1 MTVLEPPATEH
12 GRAALDAADSAEA
25 VLLFFEESCPGD
37 ERPRLAIEA
46 ARAWARGDL
55 DEDSARAAAFAAHA
69 AARGATTPD
78 AVAAARAAGHAA
90 AAVYVPAQAG
100 QARRYADRARTSR
113 AMRGA
118 PDPV

>member
-25 VLLFFEESCPGD
+25 VLPFFEECCPGD

-46 ARAWARGDL
+46 ARSWARGDI
-55 DEDSARAAAFAAHA
+55 DEDAARAAAFAAHA
-69 AARGATTPD
+69 AARAATTPD

-118 PDPV
+118 VDPV